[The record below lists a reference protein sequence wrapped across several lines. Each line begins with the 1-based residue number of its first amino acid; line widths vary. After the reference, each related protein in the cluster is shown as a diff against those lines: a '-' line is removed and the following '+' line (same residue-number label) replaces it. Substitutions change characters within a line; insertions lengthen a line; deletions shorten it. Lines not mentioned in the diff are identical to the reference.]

1 MRQHQVLL
9 VVLVSLGLGALLGSS
24 SLVGLAER
32 QPIGPRRSAVLHV
45 AESVDRVAN
54 FLSLNRPADALAAAL
69 TDDVVY
75 DVDALIEQGQRARA
89 ATSVG
94 TESRADGRGA
104 AQRRGTAPTAQGES
118 DAGRISDA
126 DDRLVSAGEDPAGA
140 VPAGADDRSVRVVE
154 EATDENQDAQHDGG
168 DVEIGSSMGEE
179 PGGDEGG
186 LDGPAV
192 GAIVGAESGALDGD
206 GRNDPEVPDAESS
219 AVTEIPGTGAGVVP
233 GRQDPGSC
241 DPGAS
246 GGPGD
251 SPPGPNR
258 VRLAPGDRC
267 PADVP
272 TVGGIP
278 VIVEPMPSR
287 GAPEF
292 VAPRAPV
299 PSRPLSM
306 YVWGDSMTY
315 FLGQGLARIAP
326 VDLVELK
333 IDDRRSTGLS
343 RPDFFD
349 WPQQLA
355 RVIAEEP
362 VDVFVVMLGTND
374 YQSFEHEDRLVDRS
388 SDEWIELYAQRVDRV
403 MALLGQPR
411 VQTVWVGMPPLREG
425 WLAAGVPIL
434 NEVFA
439 EQAENHPHVTFVD
452 VWEHFTDEEGGYAD
466 EIDGVRLRSA
476 DGIHL
481 TATGSDR
488 LARLAFEPIASA
500 WGIS

>member
-1 MRQHQVLL
+1 MSGLPRRDSQSGSPLADRRRLMRQHQVLL

-45 AESVDRVAN
+45 AETADRVAN

-140 VPAGADDRSVRVVE
+140 DDRSVRVVE

-206 GRNDPEVPDAESS
+206 GATIRRYR
-219 AVTEIPGTGAGVVP
+219 T
-233 GRQDPGSC
+233 R
-241 DPGAS
+241 
-246 GGPGD
+246 
-251 SPPGPNR
+251 SP
-258 VRLAPGDRC
+258 
-267 PADVP
+267 
-272 TVGGIP
+272 
-278 VIVEPMPSR
+278 
-287 GAPEF
+287 
-292 VAPRAPV
+292 
-299 PSRPLSM
+299 
-306 YVWGDSMTY
+306 
-315 FLGQGLARIAP
+315 
-326 VDLVELK
+326 
-333 IDDRRSTGLS
+333 
-343 RPDFFD
+343 
-349 WPQQLA
+349 
-355 RVIAEEP
+355 
-362 VDVFVVMLGTND
+362 
-374 YQSFEHEDRLVDRS
+374 
-388 SDEWIELYAQRVDRV
+388 
-403 MALLGQPR
+403 QP
-411 VQTVWVGMPPLREG
+411 
-425 WLAAGVPIL
+425 
-434 NEVFA
+434 
-439 EQAENHPHVTFVD
+439 
-452 VWEHFTDEEGGYAD
+452 
-466 EIDGVRLRSA
+466 
-476 DGIHL
+476 
-481 TATGSDR
+481 
-488 LARLAFEPIASA
+488 
-500 WGIS
+500 